1 MSDGI
6 AYQNKDI
13 EFKMLSESFKERSF
27 EAYGLKL
34 PRIKEVLPTN
44 LPAVLANE
52 LRVDN
57 LFRLEDDTLALVD
70 YEAEDK
76 VSNRIKYVNYIGRIM
91 KRYYEGCHEIP
102 DIRMIVIYTGD
113 VRKAEAVF
121 ETKSMT
127 LRMEQVFVRD
137 LPAEQIYQTVI
148 HKLKNGDK
156 LTEKEL
162 MQLIIL
168 PLAEQGADNKQKR
181 IEQVIELAGQIE
193 NEQEQ
198 KLVFSGLLV
207 ITDKF
212 ISKENAKSIRRK
224 LTMTKVFQMIVDEVE
239 EENRQKEK
247 ERNRKNAEKLLRGG
261 VDIDI
266 IIDVTEL
273 TEDEV
278 REIEKNMLVAQ

>member
-1 MSDGI
+1 
-6 AYQNKDI
+6 
-13 EFKMLSESFKERSF
+13 
-27 EAYGLKL
+27 
-34 PRIKEVLPTN
+34 
-44 LPAVLANE
+44 
-52 LRVDN
+52 
-57 LFRLEDDTLALVD
+57 
-70 YEAEDK
+70 
-76 VSNRIKYVNYIGRIM
+76 
-91 KRYYEGCHEIP
+91 
-102 DIRMIVIYTGD
+102 
-113 VRKAEAVF
+113 
-121 ETKSMT
+121 
-127 LRMEQVFVRD
+127 
-137 LPAEQIYQTVI
+137 
-148 HKLKNGDK
+148 
-156 LTEKEL
+156 
-162 MQLIIL
+162 
-168 PLAEQGADNKQKR
+168 
-181 IEQVIELAGQIE
+181 QIE